1 MYKILKADKDAYLT
15 NRFIK
20 IAGSGSFR
28 TGSNVG
34 SAGTLDLFK
43 LYGVTFA
50 NNDAS
55 LPNLELSRLLIH
67 FDLQPLKDLI
77 YSSSININHRSFN
90 CSVKLFDVYGGQTTP
105 SNFDISLYP
114 LSKSFDEGSG
124 RDVVYYSD
132 YDVCNFSSASINVSW
147 ELSGSGMGGGA
158 ETICDYITSSAN
170 LGGSSL
176 EATQHFKTGEEDLII
191 DVTKIV
197 SATVAGLLPDS
208 GFRLSLKSTLEDDKF
223 SYFVKRFASRT
234 AYDESKHP
242 RIIVKYND
250 SLIDD
255 SLNLRLDEP
264 STIFLR
270 NFSKGEPSNI
280 LSGSS
285 LTQISG
291 SNSLLLK
298 LTTPVTGNANYS
310 LIFTGS
316 QHFDGLN
323 YSTGIYSASFTIQS
337 SNQTLY
343 NELKASGSLKF
354 TPVWSSLDNSVAYF
368 TGSQIEVSPSQRSDS
383 FQSFNNY
390 VITAVGINSL
400 HLSNEKVPVRVNIF
414 EYTSPSIKLVKRPV
428 ELKGLVVAKTYY
440 QIRDVTT
447 NEVVIPFDE
456 KYNSTR
462 VSSDGTGMYFI
473 LDTSNLTKERSYV
486 IDIMLK
492 LGETSKIYNSSSN
505 IFKISDT
512 QVN

>member
-1 MYKILKADKDAYLT
+1 MYKILKADKDSYLT
-15 NRFIK
+15 NRFIR
-20 IAGSGSFR
+20 IASSGSFR

-34 SAGTLDLFK
+34 SAGSLDLFK
-43 LYGVTFA
+43 LYGATFD
-50 NNDAS
+50 NNGIV
-55 LPNLELSRLLIH
+55 NLELSRLLVH
-67 FDLQPLKDLI
+67 FDLQPIKDLI
-77 YSSSININHRSFN
+77 YSNSININDNSFN
-90 CSVKLFDVYGGQTTP
+90 CTLKLFDVYGGQTTP
-105 SNFDISLYP
+105 SNFDVSIYP
-114 LSKSFDEGSG
+114 LSKSFAEGTG

-132 YDVCNFSSASINVSW
+132 FDACNYVSASFNNPWVS
-147 ELSGSGMGGGA
+147 LGAGTGGGA
-158 ETICDYITSSAN
+158 LETCDYITSSFSIN
-170 LGGSSL
+170 DFKVS
-176 EATQHFKTGEEDLII
+176 QHFNTGEEDLEVN
-191 DVTKIV
+191 VTKIV
-197 SATVAGLLPDS
+197 SSTLSGELPDS
-208 GFRLSLKSTLEDDKF
+208 GFRISFDSSQESDQY

-255 SLNLRLDEP
+255 SLNLKLDEP
-264 STIFLR
+264 STLFLR

-285 LTQISG
+285 LTQITG

-298 LTTPVTGNANYS
+298 LITSVTGNANYS

-343 NELKASGSLKF
+343 NELKTSGSLKF
-354 TPVWSSLDNSVAYF
+354 TPVWSSLDDSVAYF
-368 TGSQIEVSPSQRSDS
+368 TGSQIEVYPSQRSDS

-390 VITAVGINSL
+390 VITAIGINSL
-400 HLSNEKVPVRVNIF
+400 HRSNEKVPVRVNIF
-414 EYTSPSIKLVKRPV
+414 EYTSPSIKLVKRPI
-428 ELKGLVVAKTYY
+428 ELQGLVVTKTYY
-440 QIRDVTT
+440 QVRDVTT

-456 KYNSTR
+456 KHNSTR

-492 LGETSKIYNSSSN
+492 LGGTSKIYNASSN
-505 IFKISDT
+505 VFKISDT